1 MDATEGDWAIVVE
14 YEKEPIGSD
23 SDDCKR
29 KLQAEI
35 KALKKKKYRKIEI
48 RRFQTLIYPPKLRN
62 RATVSEF
69 QIQA

>member
-35 KALKKKKYRKIEI
+35 KALKKKKYRKIQI
-48 RRFQTLIYPPKLRN
+48 KRFQIPIYPPKLRN
-62 RATVSEF
+62 RATVSEC